1 MCGRLRD
8 GERTREA
15 AAWLKSAKGSLAG
28 DREGAAREG
37 VGGET
42 ESRANAAGFIGRMPS
57 GSGLAGRYRSS
68 ANIGLVCIGGG
79 DGDVVDGK

>member
-42 ESRANAAGFIGRMPS
+42 ERANAAGFIGRMPS

-68 ANIGLVCIGGG
+68 ANIGLVFIGGG

>member
-1 MCGRLRD
+1 MRD
-8 GERTREA
+8 GELTREA

-42 ESRANAAGFIGRMPS
+42 ERANAAGFIGRMPS

>member
-37 VGGET
+37 VGGEK
-42 ESRANAAGFIGRMPS
+42 ERANAAGFIGRMPS
-57 GSGLAGRYRSS
+57 GSSLAGRYRSS

>member
-1 MCGRLRD
+1 MCGWLRD

-42 ESRANAAGFIGRMPS
+42 ERANAAAFIGRMPS

>member
-15 AAWLKSAKGSLAG
+15 AAWLKSAKGARAG

-42 ESRANAAGFIGRMPS
+42 ERANAAGFIGRMPS

>member
-1 MCGRLRD
+1 MRD

-28 DREGAAREG
+28 DLEGAAREG

-42 ESRANAAGFIGRMPS
+42 ERANAAGFIGRMPS

-79 DGDVVDGK
+79 DGDVVVGK

>member
-1 MCGRLRD
+1 MRD

-42 ESRANAAGFIGRMPS
+42 ERANAARFIGRMPS

>member
-1 MCGRLRD
+1 MRD

-28 DREGAAREG
+28 DLEGAAREG

-42 ESRANAAGFIGRMPS
+42 ERANAAGFIGRMPS

>member
-42 ESRANAAGFIGRMPS
+42 ERANAAEFIGRMPS